1 METRR
6 IGSLEVSIVGLGCN
20 NFGGRIDEARTR
32 EVIDAA
38 LDAGVTL
45 FDTADNYGGSLSE
58 TFIGRAL
65 AGRRDRVVLATKFGG
80 WNEEAQRET
89 GGSAANVRASVEAS
103 LRRLDTDRIDLF
115 QLHSPDTDTPIDET
129 LGALDELVREG
140 KVREIGSS
148 NLDAAQL
155 READAAVA
163 TGAARFVSV
172 QNELSLLA
180 REDAGEGLAEAA
192 RLGLA
197 YLPYFPLGSGLL
209 TGKVRRGE
217 PVPGG
222 TRIAGWAPDRRDA
235 TLTDATFDRLEA
247 SERFAGDRG
256 HTLLELAFGWLLAQA
271 PVASVIAGATSA
283 EQVRA
288 NVAAGG
294 WRLTADEFAAV
305 PG

>member
-6 IGSLEVSIVGLGCN
+6 IGALEVSIVGLGCN
-20 NFGGRIDEARTR
+20 NFGGRIDEVRTR

-38 LDAGVTL
+38 IEAGITL

-65 AGRRDRVVLATKFGG
+65 VGRRDRVVLATKFGG
-80 WNEEAQRET
+80 WDQTAGRET

-103 LRRLDTDRIDLF
+103 LLRLATDRIDLF
-115 QLHSPDTDTPIDET
+115 QLHAPDADTPVAET

-140 KVREIGSS
+140 KVREIGCS
-148 NLDAAQL
+148 NFTATQL
-155 READAAVA
+155 READAAPP

-180 REDAGEGLAEAA
+180 PADLGDGLAEAA

-197 YLPYFPLGSGLL
+197 YLPYFPLASGLL
-209 TGKVRRGE
+209 TGKIRRGR
-217 PVPGG
+217 PIPGG
-222 TRIAGWAPDRRDA
+222 TRIAGWAADRREA

-247 SERFAGDRG
+247 LDAFARDRG
-256 HTLLELAFGWLLAQA
+256 HTILELAVGWLLARPA
-271 PVASVIAGATSA
+271 VASVIAGATSA
-283 EQVRA
+283 DQVRA
-288 NVAAGG
+288 NVAAGT
-294 WRLTADEFAAV
+294 WELTPDELDAV
-305 PG
+305 PA